1 MHVSMYVHARVY
13 VRITYFDLRI
23 YTYIYVAMYVHML
36 MGFVHFA
43 AAGERTAFASLLC
56 SSTAVVLLGCGE
68 NVDCRESGS
77 NIFKCLKLSSCPVDG
92 DPFFQ

>member
-1 MHVSMYVHARVY
+1 MHACTYASRTLIYVS
-13 VRITYFDLRI
+13 I
-23 YTYIYVAMYVHML
+23 YTHIYVAMYVHML

-92 DPFFQ
+92 DPFFR